1 MIGLSLLLS
10 LFNFTRKVSSEAEP
24 VIIIFE

>member
-10 LFNFTRKVSSEAEP
+10 LFRLTTKVSSEAEP

>member
-10 LFNFTRKVSSEAEP
+10 LFHFTARISSEAEP